1 MNNELDRI
9 REQIKRMRT
18 KGFEPEIVY
27 MCYELW
33 DDIGRK
39 DKFFGV
45 VCCPSDRI
53 LGRFEVR

>member
-18 KGFEPEIVY
+18 KGFEPETVY
-27 MCYELW
+27 LCYELW

-45 VCCPSDRI
+45 CCCPSDKI